1 MARLVISF
9 YLTLL
14 LSIAVFVIGVTGSF
28 AFIMPEPLK
37 NNINLKLAKGTLAL
51 LSDEFTGV
59 DKNAG
64 KKLLNEYRQ
73 YFGQDLILKEQTSF
87 KYLSKQQHDLLD
99 AGDVVFEIID
109 NPIFIKKDKPEED
122 EDLSEWFYYFKKP
135 NSSKVWRVHFD
146 LDKNGTISFP
156 ESSNDDGIPELNR
169 SHFFTGMMFLIQSRL
184 FNNNALTQTLPQ
196 KLEKT
201 QSLLGFPINVVKA
214 NSLSIL
220 GFEQID
226 KVHPLA
232 GRAKQSIYVYT
243 EANDDISIVQRLSY
257 DKNSAN
263 MALKVGPFERSWFM
277 KNTSMLMILALVLG
291 LLTSFII
298 WLWPLWSN
306 LIKIKNAAAEFGKG
320 NYSARISSGKLSPIK
335 TISNAFNAM
344 AEKTEDSIRSQK
356 ELTSAVSHEL
366 RTPIARMKFA
376 LEALESS
383 QDEKEKSAS
392 IIDIKEDIAELNGLV
407 DELLM
412 YVRYDQKNATLN
424 LAEVYLVPWFNA
436 SLERLQPLAIDKK
449 LNYRAEKISAD
460 ETCKIDP
467 RLMTRVIDNLVQNA
481 LRYATQD
488 VSVKLIRTQSG
499 YLLSVEDDG
508 EGIPED
514 QKKIVFEAFSR
525 IDNSRNRRTGGYGLG
540 LAIVDKIIKAH
551 KGSIVISE
559 PHYLCGARF
568 EVRFPD

>member
-1 MARLVISF
+1 MSNSF
-9 YLTLL
+9 
-14 LSIAVFVIGVTGSF
+14 
-28 AFIMPEPLK
+28 
-37 NNINLKLAKGTLAL
+37 
-51 LSDEFTGV
+51 
-59 DKNAG
+59 
-64 KKLLNEYRQ
+64 
-73 YFGQDLILKEQTSF
+73 
-87 KYLSKQQHDLLD
+87 
-99 AGDVVFEIID
+99 
-109 NPIFIKKDKPEED
+109 
-122 EDLSEWFYYFKKP
+122 DLSY
-135 NSSKVWRVHFD
+135 NSKLNDNKFEANYWSEYTGYD
-146 LDKNGTISFP
+146 IDKNGSVTFP
-156 ESSNDDGIPELNR
+156 ESSNEDGIPELNR
-169 SHFFTGMMFLIQSRL
+169 SQFFTGMMFLIQSRL
-184 FNNNALTQTLPQ
+184 FNNNALAQTLPQ
-196 KLEKT
+196 ELEKA

-220 GFEQID
+220 GFEQ
-226 KVHPLA
+226 KVHPLS
-232 GRAKQSIYVYT
+232 GRDKQSIYIYT

-257 DKNSAN
+257 DKNSTN

-277 KNTSMLMILALVLG
+277 KNTNMLMMLALFLG

-320 NYSARISSGKLSPIK
+320 NYSVRISIGKLSPIK

-383 QDEKEKSAS
+383 QDEKEKSES

-412 YVRYDQKNATLN
+412 FARYDQENTTLN
-424 LAEVYLVPWFNA
+424 LTEAYLVPWFNT
-436 SLERLQPLAIDKK
+436 SLERLKPLAIDKK

-467 RLMTRVIDNLVQNA
+467 RLMSRVVDNLVQNA
-481 LRYATQD
+481 LRYAAQE
-488 VSVKLIRTQSG
+488 VSVKLIRIQSG

-559 PHYLCGARF
+559 PHDLCGARF